1 MAITVDGVWKRFRLR
16 SESLKEVVSSLIPR
30 RRRGP
35 PPRPKSLWAL
45 SDVSF
50 RVERGSTFALVGAN
64 GSGKST
70 MLKLIAEMMKPT
82 RGSIRVDGR
91 LSLLSFL
98 GGSFHGDLTGRE
110 NVFLEGA
117 LLGLS
122 RQELRAKLGAI
133 FDFAGLEEFIDV
145 PVKFYSSGM
154 ALRLGF
160 AIAAHIEPEVLLID
174 EAFAVGDTAF
184 RDRCLGKMLAFKAAG
199 TTMVLVSHERY
210 LVEQLCDTALLL
222 DHGKII
228 AYGRPEE
235 AFAAYEHINEAA
247 EDEGDEEEGVEG
259 EPERSP
265 LLIEAVEVSGGD
277 GAVDPLF
284 HPESG
289 LVARVRLRALRDVN
303 GASVGIQ
310 VAREWHVLHGTRC
323 NRQGIEI
330 SARAGDRVTIELEYR
345 PLSLARGSY
354 ALHVLVYEHRLAV
367 EPVLVQKRAARFR
380 VTLPEAEG
388 VGLVRLVHT
397 WRLVNGGGTV

>member
-1 MAITVDGVWKRFRLR
+1 MAITVSGVWKRYRLR
-16 SESLKEVVSSLIPR
+16 SESLKELIGGLLPR
-30 RRRGP
+30 RRHAP
-35 PPRPKSLWAL
+35 PPRPKSLWAV

-50 RVERGSTFALVGAN
+50 QVERKSTFALVGAN

-70 MLKLIAEMMKPT
+70 MLKMIAGMMKPT
-82 RGSIRVDGR
+82 RGSIRVAGR

-122 RQELRAKLGAI
+122 RRELRAKLDAI

-222 DHGKII
+222 DHGRMV
-228 AYGRPEE
+228 ANGRPDEV
-235 AFAAYEHINEAA
+235 FAAYEKINEAA
-247 EDEGDEEEGVEG
+247 EEEADEEDLEG
-259 EPERSP
+259 ESTRSP
-265 LLIEAVEVSGGD
+265 LQIERVEVSGGEGEGEPLFRPD
-277 GAVDPLF
+277 GA
-284 HPESG
+284 
-289 LVARVRLRALRDVN
+289 LVARVHLRALRDIT
-303 GASVGIQ
+303 GASVGMQ
-310 VAREWHVLHGTRC
+310 LAREWHVLHGTRC

-330 SARAGDRVTIELEYR
+330 NARAGQDVAIEIEYR

-367 EPVLVQKRAARFR
+367 EPVLVLKRAARFR

-388 VGLVRLVHT
+388 VGLIRLAHT
-397 WRLVNGGGTV
+397 WRLVNGGGGG